1 MSAQAKNVGWL
12 AGLSLGA
19 LLLLF
24 PVGYM
29 GAFYGLV
36 ERGLPYSWHA
46 LEPTAEYRIA
56 GEAAEKFFWPANQID
71 RRIRTEFWSDGWP

>member
-19 LLLLF
+19 LLLLL
-24 PVGYM
+24 PTGYM
-29 GAFYGLV
+29 GAYYGLV

-46 LEPTAEYRIA
+46 LEPTAEYRIG
-56 GEAAEKFFWPANQID
+56 GEAAEKFFWPANHIGL
-71 RRIRTEFWSDGWP
+71 R